1 MRPIVLPSLLILSL
15 LAFGCKT
22 KSTKQ
27 EATSTT
33 DTTSFFSVG
42 NFFKNEVKD
51 VELTP
56 YLMYQITTKANG
68 AKDSS
73 AIDRTAFATLSKQFI
88 ACDISDSIQKQNYK
102 EVVFKDNST
111 KSITINYSTTSKDLP
126 IQSIDVLLD
135 EETNNVRRIFIRQ
148 ALDNKDSSTNVLYS
162 WKANK
167 SFTITKSVVKK
178 DGTKYTEQQYVNWND
193 KN

>member
-73 AIDRTAFATLSKQFI
+73 AIDRTVFATLSNQFI

-148 ALDNKDSSTNVLYS
+148 ALDNKDSSTTVLYS

-167 SFTITKSVVKK
+167 NFTITKSVVKK